1 LRGVYTSPLERARE
15 TAETIA
21 RPHGLS
27 VQVLYELGEVRLG
40 EWEGEVIADLDS
52 REEWRRYNTF
62 RMGVRAPGGELMIE
76 TQTRMVR
83 ALIDL
88 AARHRDQLVAVVSH
102 GDPLRCAVA
111 AFMGIPL
118 DLLLRFEIEPA
129 SVSVLELG
137 PWGARVLRLNH
148 TGEAVL

>member
-1 LRGVYTSPLERARE
+1 
-15 TAETIA
+15 
-21 RPHGLS
+21 

-40 EWEGEVIADLDS
+40 EWEGEVIAELDS
-52 REEWRRYNTF
+52 REDWRRYNAF

-76 TQTRMVR
+76 TQARMVR
-83 ALIDL
+83 ALTDL

-129 SVSVLELG
+129 SASVLELG

-148 TGEAVL
+148 TGEAPL